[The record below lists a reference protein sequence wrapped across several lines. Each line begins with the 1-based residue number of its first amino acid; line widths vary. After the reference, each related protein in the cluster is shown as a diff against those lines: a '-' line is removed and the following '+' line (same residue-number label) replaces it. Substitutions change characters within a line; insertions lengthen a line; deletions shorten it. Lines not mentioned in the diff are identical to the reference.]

1 MRPESGRIHNFRHNG
16 TSLCVQAMMCATN
29 GGATSRSLDS
39 GKGAA
44 VFADELSAA
53 PDSSMG
59 SITTIF
65 GSKHCL
71 N

>member
-1 MRPESGRIHNFRHNG
+1 MCMRTEPHLR
-16 TSLCVQAMMCATN
+16 LC
-29 GGATSRSLDS
+29 

-53 PDSSMG
+53 ADSDMG
-59 SITTIF
+59 SLTTIF